1 MHASAQQVC
10 IVYNVYIASSG
21 FMRSSDSPLWVALS
35 CRVEKLS
42 LLAPTLMY
50 LYIYKHILDLVLR
63 VFYRTAEHQIV
74 SVLFFFSFS
83 FPGPRQARCLKC
95 RCRHWEKGL
104 LGIWQLNPSWNI
116 TAKRLETLGAVKE
129 LQHKIPI
136 WRFHMILMFLI
147 SLNGP

>member
-21 FMRSSDSPLWVALS
+21 FMRSSDSPVWVALS

-50 LYIYKHILDLVLR
+50 LYIYKHILDLVLC
-63 VFYRTAEHQIV
+63 VFIV
-74 SVLFFFSFS
+74 PQNTRKFLFFFFSFS

-95 RCRHWEKGL
+95 RCRHWERGL
-104 LGIWQLNPSWNI
+104 LGIWQLNPSWNN